1 MPITIT
7 MPALSPTMT
16 EGILAKWL
24 VKEGDTVASGDVMA
38 EIETDKAT
46 MEVEAIDEGTIARI
60 LVPEGAENVA
70 VNQPIAIL
78 LEEGEDPAALDG
90 FMPTDGAAQAAPAPS
105 PPAAPPNAAPVAAT
119 TAPSPA
125 PSAAP
130 LPDGRIFVSP
140 LAKRMAKQAGL
151 DLASI
156 EGSGPHGRIVKS
168 DIEAALARP
177 AKAAAEAPAAPAP
190 APPVTADYDEVPL
203 NAMRKTIAR
212 RLGESKRTV
221 PHFYLS
227 IDCELD
233 RMLALRKDLNGRSDA
248 YRISVNDFVI
258 RAAALT
264 LRKHR
269 EVNSQWTDTA
279 ILRHNRVD
287 VSVAVALDGGLIT
300 PVVRD
305 ADRKGLAE
313 IAGEMK
319 DLAARARAGKLGP
332 EEYQGG
338 TFSISNL
345 GMFGIDEFVAVIN
358 PPQAAIRALGA
369 GAARPVVKDGALAIA
384 TVMTAT
390 MSCDHRVFGG
400 AEGAAFLATF
410 KQMIE
415 DPIIM
420 LL

>member
-1 MPITIT
+1 
-7 MPALSPTMT
+7 
-16 EGILAKWL
+16 
-24 VKEGDTVASGDVMA
+24 
-38 EIETDKAT
+38 
-46 MEVEAIDEGTIARI
+46 
-60 LVPEGAENVA
+60 
-70 VNQPIAIL
+70 
-78 LEEGEDPAALDG
+78 
-90 FMPTDGAAQAAPAPS
+90 
-105 PPAAPPNAAPVAAT
+105 
-119 TAPSPA
+119 
-125 PSAAP
+125 
-130 LPDGRIFVSP
+130 
-140 LAKRMAKQAGL
+140 MAKQAGL
-151 DLASI
+151 DLTSI
-156 EGSGPHGRIVKS
+156 AGSGPHGRIVKN
-168 DIEAALARP
+168 DIDAALARP
-177 AKAAAEAPAAPAP
+177 VPAAAKAPAAAVA
-190 APPVTADYDEVPL
+190 APPATADYEEVPH

-233 RMLALRKDLNGRSDA
+233 RLTALRKDLNGRSDA

-264 LRKHR
+264 LRKHP

-279 ILRHNRVD
+279 ILRHKRID

-319 DLAARARAGKLGP
+319 DLAARARAGKLMP

-358 PPQAAIRALGA
+358 PPQAAILALGA
-369 GAARPVVKDGALAIA
+369 GAERPVVRDGALAIA

-400 AEGAAFLATF
+400 AEGAAYLQTF
-410 KQMIE
+410 KQLIE
-415 DPIIM
+415 DPITM